1 MNRSFMLP
9 MSAVALFGLAV
20 SAPFSDAAAGQDTL
34 KERLVGTW
42 TLVSWEEMLP
52 DGTKVAALGDANS
65 KGVLM
70 FDAAGHVSFQIIA
83 ELPKLASNDRK
94 KTTPEENKALAQGV
108 FSYFGTYSVSETH
121 HSMTIHVEGS
131 TFPNM
136 NGTDSK
142 RTITSLTANELT
154 YTNPATL
161 AGRRSLFVWKRAQP
175 TLLTV
180 MIAPAR

>member
-1 MNRSFMLP
+1 MNRSITLP
-9 MSAVALFGLAV
+9 MAAAALFGLAV
-20 SAPFSDAAAGQDTL
+20 SLPAGDAVAGQETL
-34 KERLVGTW
+34 KDRLVGTW
-42 TLVSWEEMLP
+42 TLVSWEEVLP
-52 DGTKVAALGDANS
+52 DGTKVAPLGDVNS
-65 KGVLM
+65 KGILM
-70 FDAAGHVSFQIIA
+70 FDATGHVSFQVMA

-94 KTTPEENKALAQGV
+94 KTTAEENKALAQGV

-121 HSMTIHVEGS
+121 RNVVIHVESS

-142 RTITSLTANELT
+142 RIVTSLTANELE

-161 AGRRSLFVWKRAQP
+161 AGRRSQFAWKRAQP

-180 MIAPAR
+180 MVAPTR